1 MDIRNVGN
9 QGNVDRTGDRGKRP
23 QVRREE
29 PTLSVPRDD
38 AHISTS
44 GRETAA
50 AVEGLAE
57 RARSDDGSRDA
68 KIDAAIRRLKSG
80 ELDDPSV
87 IAATAQRIAR
97 NAFLSV

>member
-9 QGNVDRTGDRGKRP
+9 QSNVDRTTDRGKRP
-23 QVRREE
+23 AVRREE
-29 PTLSVPRDD
+29 STQAVPRDD
-38 AHISTS
+38 AQISAS

-57 RARSDDGSRDA
+57 RARSDDGSRDD
-68 KIDAAIRRLKSG
+68 KIESAIRRLRSG

-87 IAATAQRIAR
+87 IAATAQQIAR
-97 NAFLSV
+97 SAFLSV